1 MMKVYCLV
9 PGRYFERFYTCFSFL
24 KILQFE
30 EILANP
36 SYREHFR
43 IYMDRMD
50 KVALIDLWESV
61 ENLRSA
67 NKVGKTASPCGLY
80 MNQDICL
87 LLK

>member
-1 MMKVYCLV
+1 MICCSV
-9 PGRYFERFYTCFSFL
+9 PDRYFQRFYTFFL
-24 KILQFE
+24 QILQFE

-67 NKVGKTASPCGLY
+67 NKVGKTCKSMWLVYEPEY
-80 MNQDICL
+80 L
-87 LLK
+87 LAFKIAML